1 MARYTLVGIRY
12 NKNYSEIEWLEV
24 YDKARNIATYMHQND
39 LISKIEGGIGN
50 LEGVRLGEN
59 CLEGTNGDL
68 RRYNDVRGR
77 YVVLYKTKDSW
88 VLRKSNGS
96 IGEAKESDLQQM
108 KEKNIMICNGYIKQV
123 NGAYILSA
131 FNGTFDYVEKYTLPK
146 PKEAEVQ
153 KVERKDEVSN
163 TRFIVGTGMVLSSI
177 GVPYLMNLGKA
188 ISLTNRG
195 IMIQDISPASLV
207 IASSLAVGGLLV
219 GGFFKRKKL

>member
-1 MARYTLVGIRY
+1 MPRYTLVGVTY
-12 NKNYSEIEWLEV
+12 NKNYSDIEMISI
-24 YDKARNIATYMHQND
+24 YDKAKNTVASVTPDNIKAK
-39 LISKIEGGIGN
+39 LEGGVGN
-50 LEGVRLGEN
+50 LEGIRLGEN

-88 VLRKSNGS
+88 ILRKSNGS

-123 NGAYILSA
+123 NGVHILSA
-131 FNGTFDYVEKYTLPK
+131 FNGTFDYVEKYVVPK
-146 PKEAEVQ
+146 
-153 KVERKDEVSN
+153 KVEDNVTKKDSESSISN
-163 TRFIVGTGMVLSSI
+163 TRLVVGAGMIVSAI

-195 IMIQDISPASLV
+195 IMIQDVSPISLV
-207 IASSLAVGGLLV
+207 IASSLAIGGIVV
-219 GGFFKRKKL
+219 GGFLKKKK